1 MGGGGITGELKKKKN
16 ERDLLSKFKELL
28 FIEAQGPKPGAESL
42 SEAASEI
49 GIFLAQLLVSAEKNT
64 FVSSR
69 EELCFMLP

>member
-1 MGGGGITGELKKKKN
+1 MGGASLASSKKKN

-64 FVSSR
+64 FVSSC
-69 EELCFMLP
+69 EELCYMLP